1 MTTPFDF
8 NNIAGLGTFWDG
20 GANAGNAGGGQF
32 NKYMGSGYGGANNN
46 INIDHNLDILYQ
58 NLIGRNADPGGS
70 DYWGKQIASGAATY
84 QSVADALKAS
94 NEYTGQQD
102 HIANNPNATA
112 DDLKGLDSAYV
123 SPFHAYSGSAV
134 AGWQPG
140 DAITQSM
147 ANAITTNTSNADGT
161 TNTAANYGD
170 QTNLN
175 LGQARDA
182 AAASMTGGVGGGS
195 MQSYDDSG
203 LLSQISGLT
212 GQLGSLRDAFDAYKK
227 QSASDM
233 QNMWNNANWGYGGQ
247 TVGGVRTQNEL
258 PGWSPKRGG
267 TSGFFGR
274 GGRSGKGLT
283 TSSLNI

>member
-1 MTTPFDF
+1 MTTQFDF
-8 NNIAGLGTFWDG
+8 NNIANLGSFWDG
-20 GANAGNAGGGQF
+20 GTNAAGAGGGNF
-32 NKYMGSGYGGANNN
+32 NAYGSGAAGTN
-46 INIDHNLDILYQ
+46 HNLDLLYQ
-58 NLIGRNADPGGS
+58 NLLGRNADSGGR
-70 DYWGKQIASGAATY
+70 DYWSKQIESGATTY
-84 QSVADALKAS
+84 QGVADAIKAS
-94 NEYTGQQD
+94 GEYTGQQD
-102 HIANNPNATA
+102 AIAGGATTA
-112 DDLKGLDSAYV
+112 DQLRSLDSAYV